1 MEVSPV
7 WKDSF
12 LQILREELIPAMG
25 CTEPIAIAYGAA
37 RAREVLG
44 CLPEEVLVEASGNLI
59 KNVKSVIVPNT
70 NGLSGIE
77 AAVAA
82 GLIAGRPEKR
92 LEVISAVTDEEKRQI
107 AAYLEKNCIQVR
119 PAQSELTFD
128 LLLTLRTAEHCV
140 KLRIAENHTNIVLIE
155 KDGVVLQR
163 QDAATSQPANLTD
176 RSCLSVE
183 RILAFAEQVELEAV
197 EPLIQRQLR
206 MNLAIAEEGL
216 RRDWG
221 ANIGSVLLR
230 HNGDGVKNRAKAM
243 AAAGSD
249 ARMSGCEL
257 PVCIVSRQRQSG
269 HHGVRPSGGLCE
281 GTERWGG
288 KDDSGGASVRSA
300 DDPSEDGHRAA
311 LGVLRRGERG
321 LRRRRGDRVAA
332 WRRICGDRAY
342 AGKRVGDHV
351 RHRVRRREAVLRG
364 EDRHGGG
371 DGHPGL

>member
-1 MEVSPV
+1 MELSPI
-7 WKDSF
+7 WKDTF

-77 AAVAA
+77 AAVVA
-82 GLIAGRPEKR
+82 GLIAGKPEKR
-92 LEVISAVTDEEKRQI
+92 LEVISAVTDEEKQQI

-163 QDAATSQPANLTD
+163 QDAAPSQPANLTD

-183 RILAFAEQVELEAV
+183 RISRL
-197 EPLIQRQLR
+197 P
-206 MNLAIAEEGL
+206 
-216 RRDWG
+216 
-221 ANIGSVLLR
+221 
-230 HNGDGVKNRAKAM
+230 NRW
-243 AAAGSD
+243 S
-249 ARMSGCEL
+249 
-257 PVCIVSRQRQSG
+257 
-269 HHGVRPSGGLCE
+269 
-281 GTERWGG
+281 
-288 KDDSGGASVRSA
+288 
-300 DDPSEDGHRAA
+300 
-311 LGVLRRGERG
+311 
-321 LRRRRGDRVAA
+321 
-332 WRRICGDRAY
+332 WRRWSR
-342 AGKRVGDHV
+342 
-351 RHRVRRREAVLRG
+351 
-364 EDRHGGG
+364 
-371 DGHPGL
+371 